1 MVSKMSDSR
10 RAMASLWAAWPSARP
25 VDADLRLRGLT
36 LGGGLIMSL
45 RISAQGETAA
55 EIDTGL
61 WELRVR
67 RRVVHVACD
76 ILLLR

>member
-45 RISAQGETAA
+45 RNSAQGETAA
-55 EIDTGL
+55 EETDTGL
-61 WELRVR
+61 WELRVQ
-67 RRVVHVACD
+67 
-76 ILLLR
+76 